1 MAIMNGTNFCGQ
13 FRSSA
18 KTSPQHSREGIR
30 SDTRNV
36 VRPIY
41 GAAHGPV
48 NVIIWMLSHRIEA
61 ALAISSDILE
71 PRIIDFPSAHA

>member
-41 GAAHGPV
+41 GAHGPV
-48 NVIIWMLSHRIEA
+48 KVIIRMLSHRIEA

-71 PRIIDFPSAHA
+71 PRIIEIPSAQA